1 MSSGL
6 QWVFWQVD
14 VKRDDSRPLWP
25 GLFALPLVVVTIVL
39 IGCVSVSAR
48 ASEETDRG
56 FRHWT
61 ALRDQQVIRQEKD
74 FSCGL
79 AALATVLTY
88 YFERPVTEA
97 QLLDQL
103 ELPDSQTL
111 ARQLAREGLPL
122 TDRER
127 LQSLRERGV
136 SLALLARLART
147 HGLRARGVSLRPEAL
162 SRLSMPAIAYV
173 EPGGSPHFT
182 LIRGV
187 DQRGHVQVADPSWGN
202 RLFTGDDFAG
212 IFAPRG
218 TQRGRL
224 LLLLPSDA
232 ASPASDWFRI
242 DRPQPLLQPR

>member
-1 MSSGL
+1 MSFGL
-6 QWVFWQVD
+6 QWVFRQGD
-14 VKRDDSRPLWP
+14 VKRDDSRLLWP
-25 GLFALPLVVVTIVL
+25 GLSALPLAVVSIALV
-39 IGCVSVSAR
+39 GCVSVSAG

-61 ALRDQQVIRQEKD
+61 ALRDQEVIRQEYD

-103 ELPDSQTL
+103 ELPDSQSL
-111 ARQLAREGLPL
+111 ARQLEREGLPP
-122 TDRER
+122 TERER
-127 LQSLRERGV
+127 LQSLRESGV

-147 HGLRARGVSLRPEAL
+147 HGLRARGVSLRPAAL

-173 EPGGSPHFT
+173 EPGGAPHFT

-187 DQRGHVQVADPSWGN
+187 GQRGQVQVADPSWGN
-202 RLFTGDDFAG
+202 RLFTADDFAR

-218 TQRGRL
+218 AQNGRL
-224 LLLLPSDA
+224 LLLLPGDA
-232 ASPASDWFRI
+232 ASPAGDWFRI